1 MIKTLAFVALG
12 GALGASARYIVGVLA
27 THWGG
32 GQFPWG
38 TFSVNIVGSFLLGV
52 LAGLMTFTWSPSPEL
67 RAFLVV
73 GVLGGFT
80 TFSAFSM
87 EVALMIER
95 DRLGMAALYLGATVV
110 ISVAGLFAGLK
121 LTRMV
126 LT

>member
-1 MIKTLAFVALG
+1 MKTLLFVALG
-12 GALGASARYIVGVLA
+12 GALGASCRYGA
-27 THWGG
+27 GMAAAHFGS

-38 TFSVNIVGSFLLGV
+38 TFAVNIAGSIILGI
-52 LAGLMTFTWSPSPEL
+52 LAAILTFSWSPSPEM

-80 TFSAFSM
+80 TFSAFSF
-87 EVALMIER
+87 EVVLLIER
-95 DRLGMAALYLGATVV
+95 GRLELAAIYLLGTIAL
-110 ISVAGLFAGLK
+110 SVGGLLAGLR